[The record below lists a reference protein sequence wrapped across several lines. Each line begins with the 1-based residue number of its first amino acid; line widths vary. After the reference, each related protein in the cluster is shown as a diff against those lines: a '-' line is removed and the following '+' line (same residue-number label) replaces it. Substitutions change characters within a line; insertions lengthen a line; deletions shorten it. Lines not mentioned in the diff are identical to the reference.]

1 MKALFFI
8 IIFVALAVA
17 CWQFVK
23 LLGLTKADDQ
33 TATEKENNINGWLML
48 ILMGFIYGLMV
59 YSMYGA
65 KDVLLPQLSASEEGK
80 HIDIL
85 FKITMVLILVVQFIT
100 QFLIFYFTFRYRGIK
115 GRKAYFFADSHK
127 LETIWTVIPAVVLAG
142 LIFYG
147 LWTWNQV
154 MDSSDAENPLIVEL
168 YAKQFQWEARY
179 AGNDNELGY
188 ANVRFIE
195 GTNTMGV
202 DFSDK
207 NASDDIPLMVS
218 EGKFVKE
225 LHLPKGRPVIFKL
238 RSQDVL
244 HSAYMPHFR
253 AQMNCVPGMVTEI
266 SFTPTVT
273 TAEMRLNDDTVAK
286 FEGINEIRTER
297 GDETVEFDYLLLC
310 NKICGSSHYNMQ
322 LKIVVDEEADFNKW
336 LASQKTFAQL
346 NNKN

>member
-8 IIFVALAVA
+8 IIFVAIAVA

-23 LLGLTKADDQ
+23 LLGLTKVENQ

-48 ILMGFIYGLMV
+48 GLMGFIYFLMIM
-59 YSMYGA
+59 SLYGT
-65 KDVLLPQLSASEEGK
+65 KDILLPQLSASAEGK

-85 FKITMVLILVVQFIT
+85 FKITMTLILIVQFVL
-100 QFLIFYFTFRYRGIK
+100 QFIIFYFTFKYRGIK
-115 GRKAYFFADSHK
+115 GRKALFFADSHK
-127 LETIWTVIPAVVLAG
+127 LELVWTITPAIVLAG
-142 LIFYG
+142 LIIYG
-147 LWTWNQV
+147 LWTWNEV
-154 MDSSDAENPLIVEL
+154 MDVSDAENPLIVEL

-179 AGNDNELGY
+179 AGSDNELGN
-188 ANVRFIE
+188 ANVRFIK

-218 EGKFVKE
+218 EGKFVRE
-225 LHLPKGRPVIFKL
+225 LHLPKGRKVIFKM

-253 AQMNCVPGMVTEI
+253 AQMNCVPGMVTQMG
-266 SFTPTVT
+266 FTPTVT
-273 TAEMRLNDDTVAK
+273 TAEMRLNKDTQSK
-286 FEGINEIRTER
+286 FQGINEIRVEK
-297 GDETVEFDYLLLC
+297 GEEEVEFDYLLLC

-322 LKIVVDEEADFNKW
+322 LKIVVDEETDFNQW
-336 LASQKTFAQL
+336 LAGQKTFAQL
-346 NNKN
+346 K